1 MKNYTGVESSFSDLW
16 LSLSYNLLGPSRTI
30 SLVLLV
36 FFIADLSGMTVDIAL
51 MLVMLIMVIELS
63 LASPGTVPGA
73 TIVLET
79 LKMPTDMVGLFSAFE
94 AFTRNASAAYD
105 ITYSM
110 LEQLDAARETGRM
123 RDK

>member
-30 SLVLLV
+30 SLVLSV
-36 FFIADLSGMTVDIAL
+36 FFIADVAGITVDIAL
-51 MLVMLIMVIELS
+51 MLVMLVMVIELS
-63 LASPGTVPGA
+63 LASTGTVSST
-73 TIVLET
+73 TIILET
-79 LKMPTDMVGLFSAFE
+79 LKMPTDMVGFFGAFD
-94 AFTRNASAAYD
+94 AFTRNAGAAYD

-110 LEQLDAARETGRM
+110 LEQLDVARETGRM